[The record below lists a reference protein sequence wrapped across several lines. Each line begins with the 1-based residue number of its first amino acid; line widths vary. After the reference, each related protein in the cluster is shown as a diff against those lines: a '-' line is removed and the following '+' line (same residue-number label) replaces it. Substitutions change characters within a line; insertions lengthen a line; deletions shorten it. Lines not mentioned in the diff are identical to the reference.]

1 MLLQNKVFNLVL
13 VLISALGYAYFAY
26 VLDRSDFYLLFGL
39 YAVLFFIFVNW
50 MKNSNFTFI
59 QLSYIS
65 IGLRLILLFGLP
77 SLSQDFY
84 RFIWDGRMLASG
96 ISPYVFTPNQILEQS
111 PNLIYQ
117 AEGLVRGMQDLN
129 ASHYSNYPPVSQWI
143 YFLAAKVAPFSIL
156 GAVVCLRCVLILA
169 DVGIL
174 YFGKKILQHLNLPIK
189 NIFWFILNPLVIL
202 ELTGNLHFEGLMLL
216 LLLASIYGILRFKW
230 IGSALF
236 FGLSVAT
243 KLLPLVL
250 LPLFY
255 KFHFKKN
262 EIVSA
267 FSIQKIISFSG
278 YSLLCLVF
286 FGLTFIGLA
295 DEDFIAHFG
304 ESIALW
310 FGTFE
315 FNASLYYVFRWIGF
329 QLVGW
334 NTIATLGKILP
345 VLILAS
351 IVYLAFFSFKN
362 GNQDKFAALVL
373 GVSLYFFL
381 STTVHP
387 WYLATPLLLGVF
399 TRFQFTVIWSFMVM
413 LSYAAYQHEIY
424 HENLWLVA
432 LEYVVVLGYLAYELL
447 FLTPNKVE
455 RLK

>member
-1 MLLQNKVFNLVL
+1 M
-13 VLISALGYAYFAY
+13 
-26 VLDRSDFYLLFGL
+26 
-39 YAVLFFIFVNW
+39 
-50 MKNSNFTFI
+50 
-59 QLSYIS
+59 
-65 IGLRLILLFGLP
+65 
-77 SLSQDFY
+77 
-84 RFIWDGRMLASG
+84 
-96 ISPYVFTPNQILEQS
+96 
-111 PNLIYQ
+111 
-117 AEGLVRGMQDLN
+117 
-129 ASHYSNYPPVSQWI
+129 
-143 YFLAAKVAPFSIL
+143 
-156 GAVVCLRCVLILA
+156 
-169 DVGIL
+169 
-174 YFGKKILQHLNLPIK
+174 
-189 NIFWFILNPLVIL
+189 FWFVLNPLVIL
-202 ELTGNLHFEGLMLL
+202 ELTGNLHFEGLMLFL
-216 LLLASIYGILRFKW
+216 LVVSIYLMLQFKW
-230 IGSALF
+230 IASALF

-250 LPLFY
+250 LPMFY
-255 KFHFKKN
+255 GFFSKKN
-262 EIVSA
+262 TTASF
-267 FSIQKIISFSG
+267 FSIQKLVQFSA
-278 YSLLCLVF
+278 YALLSIF
-286 FGLTFIGLA
+286 FFALTFLGLA
-295 DEDFIAHFG
+295 DKDFISHFG
-304 ESIALW
+304 SSIALW

-315 FNASLYYVFRWIGF
+315 FNASFYYVFRWLGF

-345 VLILAS
+345 VLILAG